1 MAIFTALAGALL
13 AGTFLAESAIAVGVL
28 AAGLAIATEIGVS
41 YALKAIAGNPN
52 QPANQTDSF
61 GVQLKLQS
69 GGAVPRHFPLGRSVT
84 AGQLTYANYHG
95 GWSGTPNAF
104 LTQVIKVSDL
114 PGCRLVGLWIN
125 GARCTIPGGEL
136 AGVGQVVAIPEFFKD
151 RDPNYPG
158 STADHLWVTYYDGTQ
173 TTADPYL
180 VSDVSSV
187 DRPYES
193 TRVGKGCAYVIVRA
207 LTNNNI
213 WTSAPQCLFELSSI
227 PLYDPSKD
235 STAGGDGA
243 QRHSD
248 PSTWGGDGDDLTA
261 VQIYNVL
268 RGIYYE
274 GSWVYGLQNMTS
286 ARLPSSNWPVQIQKC
301 REAINGASGPEP
313 TYRSGGQINVDTQ
326 PMNAIK
332 SYLMACQG
340 RISEIAG
347 FFKIHVGEPDSPVF
361 SFTDADIVSLEPQ
374 VYRPFQ
380 TLFSSVNGIQ
390 ARYPD
395 PEQAW
400 AYATA
405 PAYYRSDLEARDGN
419 RRLMATPQFDVV
431 PHPGQ
436 VQRLQ
441 KSAILEGQRARSHTL
456 VLPPAFWI
464 YEPGDVGA
472 WTSARNDYDAKLF
485 RIDGATDKANL
496 DAPMTLT
503 EVDPSDFHWDPGEYN
518 PVTGGPTINPRPAP
532 QGVVDWFAEGTSLY
546 DTDAIARRPTLRL
559 AWNGDQADVSGIQY
573 EVRLKADNSPVTRG
587 GTEELRAGA
596 IIVQQGILPITLYQ
610 ARGRYIPSSP
620 RDTLW
625 SDWLDAMTPD
635 VRLSMKDF
643 DDALLAMIN
652 SVEQFKAE
660 EIKAAINLIAGALA
674 NLAATGWL
682 DKREIRSELSA
693 TAGGANA
700 KIAVLQQAMADA
712 TTAFANFQ
720 IDVSADFEDVHSSVT
735 EQASAIATLNG
746 QAAAQWAVTVDVNGN
761 VIGINLINGGAGTSE
776 FSVVADKFRV
786 AFPGVAGGAPV
797 TVYTIANVGGVPKIV
812 FRGDMLGDG
821 SVTVQKINASNISSI
836 SSNFGEMIAGIIRS
850 ASGRYLLDLDN
861 ERELISD

>member
-1 MAIFTALAGALL
+1 MAIFTALAGTLL
-13 AGTFLAESAIAVGVL
+13 AGTFLAGSAIATTLV
-28 AAGLAIATEIGVS
+28 AAGLAIAAEIGVS
-41 YALKAIAGNPN
+41 YALKAIAGNAN
-52 QPANQTDSF
+52 QLANQTDSF
-61 GVQLKLQS
+61 GVQLKLQA
-69 GGAVPRHFPLGRSVT
+69 GGAVPRHFPLGRSST
-84 AGQLTYANYHG
+84 AGQLVYANYHG
-95 GWSGTPNAF
+95 GWSGSPNAF
-104 LTQVIKVSDL
+104 LTQVIKLSDL
-114 PGCRLVGLWIN
+114 PRCRLVGIFVN
-125 GARCTIPGGEL
+125 GVRCTIPGGEL
-136 AGVGQVVAIPEFFKD
+136 AGVGQTVAIPEFFKD

-207 LTNNNI
+207 LSNNNL
-213 WTSAPQCLFELSSI
+213 WTSAPQCLFETSSI

-235 STAGGDGA
+235 STAGGNGP

-248 PSTWGGDGDDLTA
+248 PSTWGGDSDDLTA
-261 VQIYNVL
+261 VQIYNIL

-274 GSWVYGLQNMTS
+274 GTWVYGLQNMTS

-301 REAINGASGPEP
+301 RDAINGANGPEP

-332 SYLMACQG
+332 TYLMACQG
-340 RISEIAG
+340 RIAEIAG
-347 FFKIHVGEPDSPVF
+347 FFKIHLGEPDSPVF
-361 SFTDADIVSLEPQ
+361 SFTDADIVSIEPQ

-395 PEQAW
+395 PDQAW
-400 AYATA
+400 AYVPA
-405 PAYYRSDLEARDGN
+405 PAYYRTDLEVRAGN

-431 PHPGQ
+431 PYPGQ
-436 VQRLQ
+436 AQRLQ

-456 VLPPAFWI
+456 VMPPAFWI

-472 WTSARNDYDAKLF
+472 WTSERNGYDAKLF
-485 RIDGATDKANL
+485 RIDGAVDKANL
-496 DAPMTLT
+496 DAGMTIT

-532 QGVVDWFAEGTSLY
+532 QGVVDWFAEGTSLF
-546 DTDAIARRPTLRL
+546 DADAIARRPAIRL

-573 EVRLKADNSPVTRG
+573 EIRLKADNSPVTRG

-596 IIVQQGILPITLYQ
+596 IIVQQGILPNTLYQ

-625 SDWLDAMTPD
+625 SDWLDAKTPD
-635 VRLSMKDF
+635 VRLSMRDF
-643 DDALLAMIN
+643 DDALRAMIN

-660 EIKAAINLIAGALA
+660 EIKAAMNLIAGALA
-674 NLAATGWL
+674 NVAATGWL
-682 DKREIRSELSA
+682 DKRELRSELSA

-700 KIAVLQQAMADA
+700 KIAILQQAMVDA
-712 TTAFANFQ
+712 NQAFANFQ
-720 IDVSADFEDVHSSVT
+720 TEVTADFGEVHASVT

-761 VIGINLINGGAGTSE
+761 VVGINLINGGSGTSE
-776 FSVVADKFRV
+776 FSVVVDKFV
-786 AFPGVAGGAPV
+786 AAFPGVPGGARVPV
-797 TVYTIANVGGVPKIV
+797 FTIANVGGVPKIV
-812 FRGDMLGDG
+812 FRGDMYGDG
-821 SVTVQKINASNISSI
+821 SITVPKLNVAFLSAISANLGNI
-836 SSNFGEMIAGIIRS
+836 IAGTLGS